1 MSSHPTALNLSFVTL
16 VGWALFLGVLTGRAE
31 LMLVAVP
38 LVVVLAAGR
47 RAKAPTEAW
56 QISRQVSAERLVEG
70 ERVTVTVTLRT
81 REPLALVEL
90 LQPLPPHVWAARG
103 SHHAFFSLGPDE
115 EVCWTFELACAGRQQ
130 LRLAD
135 LHLRLWEPLGLAA
148 AETRHQEPRAEVA
161 VYPHVTP
168 FRRPP
173 RPRRTQAF
181 VGNHVSPA
189 QGEGLE
195 PGDIRPFAPGDQ
207 IRHVNWRAT
216 LRLGVLHVTQHHQ
229 ERNAAVVL
237 LLDTLADLGPAGN
250 STLDRAVR
258 GAASLAAAYLTRRD
272 RVGLIEYGG
281 ILRQVRPRAGRAQ
294 WERLLDTLARAS
306 VVFTYVARDLEMIPP
321 RVLPPQALVIALSPL
336 LDGRFVKAATDLA
349 ARGFDLVLVAVSP
362 VAAGRALLR
371 GGGPVADVAARLW
384 ALERRAYLDE
394 LRRDGLTVVDWDGVV
409 PLEAALAGWH
419 RPRLRGT
426 RA

>member
-1 MSSHPTALNLSFVTL
+1 MIFRPTTLNLSFVTL

-31 LMLVAVP
+31 LMVVAVP
-38 LVVVLAAGR
+38 LVIALAAGR
-47 RAKAPTEAW
+47 RAKAPTAAW
-56 QISRQVSAERLVEG
+56 EISRQVSADRLVEG
-70 ERVTVTVTLRT
+70 ERVTVTVTLRA

-90 LQPLPPHVWAARG
+90 LQPLPPQVWPARG
-103 SHHAFFSLGPDE
+103 NHHAFFSLAHGE
-115 EVCWTFELACAGRQQ
+115 EVRWTFELACAGRQR

-148 AETRHQEPRAEVA
+148 AETRQHAAQCEVA
-161 VYPHVTP
+161 VYPHVTLL
-168 FRRPP
+168 RRPP

-207 IRHVNWRAT
+207 VRHVNWRAT

-229 ERNAAVVL
+229 ERNADVVL
-237 LLDTLADLGPAGN
+237 LLDTLADAGPAGA

-258 GAASLAAAYLTRRD
+258 GAASLAAAYLARRD

-281 ILRQVRPRAGRAQ
+281 ILRQVRPRTGRAQ

-306 VVFTYVARDLEMIPP
+306 VVFTYVTRDLEMIPP
-321 RVLPPQALVIALSPL
+321 RVLPPRALVVALSPL
-336 LDGRFVKAATDLA
+336 LDGRFVKAVGDLT
-349 ARGFDLVLVAVSP
+349 ARGFDVLLVAVSP
-362 VAAGRALLR
+362 VAAGRALVR
-371 GGGPVADVAARLW
+371 GGAVVDVAARLW

-394 LRRDGLTVVDWDGVV
+394 LRRDGLTVVDWDGVQ

-419 RPRLRGT
+419 RPRIRGA

>member
-1 MSSHPTALNLSFVTL
+1 MSWSPTTLNLSFVTL

-31 LMLVAVP
+31 LMIVAVP
-38 LVVVLAAGR
+38 LVVALAAGR
-47 RAKAPTEAW
+47 RAKAPSEAW
-56 QISRQVSAERLVEG
+56 QLSRRMSADRLVEG
-70 ERVTVTVTLRT
+70 ERVTVTVTLRA

-90 LQPLPPHVWAARG
+90 LQPLPPQVWPERG
-103 SHHAFFSLGPDE
+103 QNHAFFSLGPGE
-115 EVCWTFELACAGRQQ
+115 EVSWTFELGCTGRQR

-148 AETRHQEPRAEVA
+148 AETRHHEAQSEVA
-161 VYPHVTP
+161 VYPHVAP
-168 FRRPP
+168 LRRPP
-173 RPRRTQAF
+173 RPLRTQTF

-207 IRHVNWRAT
+207 VRHVNWHAT

-229 ERNAAVVL
+229 ERNADVVL
-237 LLDTLADLGPAGN
+237 LLDTLTDVGPAGT
-250 STLDRAVR
+250 SVLDRAVR
-258 GAASLAAAYLTRRD
+258 GAASLAAAYLARRD

-306 VVFTYVARDLEMIPP
+306 VVFTYVARDLEVIPP
-321 RVLPPQALVIALSPL
+321 RVLPPQALVLALSPL
-336 LDGRFVKAATDLA
+336 LDGRFVKAVTNLA
-349 ARGFDLVLVAVSP
+349 ARGFDVVLVAVSP
-362 VAAGRALLR
+362 VAAGRALVR
-371 GGGPVADVAARLW
+371 GGAVADAAAQLW
-384 ALERRAYLDE
+384 ALERRVYLDE
-394 LRRDGLTVVDWDGVV
+394 LRRNGLTIVDWDGVE
-409 PLEAALAGWH
+409 PLEAALAGWRH
-419 RPRLRGT
+419 PRLRRV